1 MESARPAGAGDL
13 EHVQVLW
20 AELRSEVGEQR
31 GGLLLGATLSP
42 AAAPALALTD
52 PRRLVAVGLID
63 QVIVGFVTAHLGDHA
78 EPPVAVIDVLFVEPG
93 AREIGVGEALTD
105 EVLGW
110 AVAHGCQGVDAPALP
125 GNRRAKAFFEDN
137 GFIARLL
144 TMHRSIRAVDPL
156 LDETAELLAT
166 GAAALAASEEIL
178 AGSAD
183 RAGSPEPPAADSQGA
198 APGRQASASSGG
210 GQASAS
216 SGGGPERAE
225 TCVGAIA
232 VDADQI
238 LLVRRGRGAEV
249 GRWSIPGGRVEAG
262 ETLAEATLRELREE
276 TGLEAVCG
284 DFVGWVERIDGDHHY
299 VILDFVVLVLN
310 DAAPVA
316 GDDADEVAWV
326 PLADVAEL
334 PLVEGLAEFL
344 HDHGILRTFT

>member
-1 MESARPAGAGDL
+1 VESARPAGAGDL

-52 PRRLVAVGLID
+52 PRRYVAVGLID
-63 QVIVGFVTAHLGDHA
+63 EVIVGFVTAHLGDHA

-144 TMHRSIRAVDPL
+144 TMHRSIPAVVDPL
-156 LDETAELLAT
+156 LDETAELLAA
-166 GAAALAASEEIL
+166 GAAALAASEEVL
-178 AGSAD
+178 AASPD
-183 RAGSPEPPAADSQGA
+183 RAVSPEVPAAGSQGA
-198 APGRQASASSGG
+198 ASGRR
-210 GQASAS
+210 ASAS

-232 VDADQI
+232 VDAEQL

-299 VILDFVVLVLN
+299 VILDFVVLVLS
-310 DAAPVA
+310 DAEPVA